1 MINVKFPIYLSLHF
15 LVCRSSTHCSDVHGH
30 PAHRVAFNC
39 GQWHCFHWL
48 YSRSLAHLD
57 DADRRGHT
65 LLHDAAEQGRADVV
79 LLLLA
84 LGSSVDARDNHGR
97 TALMTAAFNGH
108 AEIGAQLIA
117 CGADINAEDD
127 DGRDA
132 QTIALAQSRWSM
144 VRLLEDEGEVRARSE
159 AEKEG
164 MVGQAALGL
173 DEVDGQV
180 CPLLFSRDIGRFL
193 LISLVRRW

>member
-1 MINVKFPIYLSLHF
+1 MP
-15 LVCRSSTHCSDVHGH
+15 
-30 PAHRVAFNC
+30 
-39 GQWHCFHWL
+39 
-48 YSRSLAHLD
+48 
-57 DADRRGHT
+57 
-65 LLHDAAEQGRADVV
+65 
-79 LLLLA
+79 
-84 LGSSVDARDNHGR
+84 
-97 TALMTAAFNGH
+97 AAFSGH